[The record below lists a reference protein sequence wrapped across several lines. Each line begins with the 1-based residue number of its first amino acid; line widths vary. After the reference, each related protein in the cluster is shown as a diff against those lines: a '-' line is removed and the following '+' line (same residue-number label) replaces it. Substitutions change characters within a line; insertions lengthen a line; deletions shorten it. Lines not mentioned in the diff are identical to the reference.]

1 MSDKSSEQLKSMSI
15 TEHLLEFRKRLMLI
29 ITGIVVC
36 IVALSPFMKELFD
49 CASAPIM
56 SILPENSQL
65 LAVGVTAPVM
75 GPLKVL
81 LFFAFFISLPFT
93 LYQIWAF
100 IVPAL
105 YKKEK
110 KIIISI
116 VISSF
121 VMFSLGIIYCYFV
134 VFGMVFSFISSFSP
148 ETISFAPDINSYIS
162 FVLHMFIAF
171 GVAFEVPVAVVAL
184 CKAGI
189 TTTEKLVKF
198 RKYIIVASFAV
209 SAVVTPPD
217 VFSQLLLALPI
228 IILYETGLVLCRFQ
242 KRVERL

>member
-1 MSDKSSEQLKSMSI
+1 MSDKASEQLKSMSI

-29 ITGIVVC
+29 IAGIVVC
-36 IVALSPFMKELFD
+36 IAALSPFMKELFD
-49 CASAPIM
+49 YASAPIM
-56 SILPENSQL
+56 SILPDNSQL

-81 LFFAFFISLPFT
+81 LFSAFFISLPFT

-121 VMFSLGIIYCYFV
+121 VMFSLGIAYCYFV

-184 CKAGI
+184 CKAGV

-209 SAVVTPPD
+209 AAVVTPPD

-228 IILYETGLVLCRFQ
+228 VILYEAGLIFCRLC
-242 KRVERL
+242 K

>member
-1 MSDKSSEQLKSMSI
+1 MVDRASEQLKSMSI

-29 ITGIVVC
+29 IAGIVVC
-36 IVALSPFMKELFD
+36 IAALSPFMKELFD
-49 CASAPIM
+49 YASAPIM
-56 SILPENSQL
+56 SILPDNSQL

-81 LFFAFFISLPFT
+81 LFSAFFISLPYT

-100 IVPAL
+100 VVPAL

-110 KIIISI
+110 KIIIAI

-121 VMFSLGIIYCYFV
+121 MMFSLGICYCYFV

-148 ETISFAPDINSYIS
+148 QAISFAPDINSYIS

-171 GVAFEVPVAVVAL
+171 GAAFEVPVAVVAL
-184 CKAGI
+184 CKAKI
-189 TTTEKLVKF
+189 ASREKLVSF

-209 SAVVTPPD
+209 AAVVTPPD

-228 IILYETGLVLCRFQ
+228 IILYETGLIFCRFC
-242 KRVERL
+242 K